1 MIKNCK
7 KLMCGVMAGFCM
19 LSSQSLVESKLFAT
33 SGESGGNEESSKF
46 FSIGISEENRI
57 KKAIDDIDITQE
69 NIDILD
75 KYYSSMM
82 SGFVYRGDEKYLE
95 NLEWETFQPE
105 YVNYIKGVTDKII
118 VLAEESYKITKDDKM
133 NGYLE
138 NAKHYRTI
146 AYEQKSIKS
155 TLQKLGCAIRLA
167 SFVSAKGVVFQIK
180 HSEYMAP
187 YYEKSKFDAAMNA
200 YEKVISNNSNSILAY
215 NAAKSA
221 NIEMGEQLSGDIAG
235 VVALEY
241 YLNNLSNRKSREAHL
256 AYWAFRYVKEDKGL
270 YLHITDKNIVRYAN
284 IIDSYN
290 IFDIFK
296 DAEEEEYSNIYID
309 RMRDNLYYMFNLK
322 NNFNNMNKFEKE
334 YGYITGDY
342 QSVTDDDFDDDTD
355 DSGDDV
361 FNDFMLDDATQLAIR
376 EISI

>member
-33 SGESGGNEESSKF
+33 SGESGGNEESSEF

-69 NIDILD
+69 NIDTLD

-82 SGFVYRGDEKYLE
+82 SGFMYRGDEKYLE

-105 YVNYIKGVTDKII
+105 YVKYIKDVTDKII
-118 VLAEESYKITKDDKM
+118 VLAEESYKITKDDKIKV
-133 NGYLE
+133 YLE
-138 NAKHYRTI
+138 NAKNYRTI

-155 TLQKLGCAIRLA
+155 TLQKLGCAIRIA
-167 SFVSAKGVVFQIK
+167 SFVSAKGVIFQIK
-180 HSEYMAP
+180 HSGYMAK

-200 YEKVISNNSNSILAY
+200 YEKIISNNSNSILAY
-215 NAAKSA
+215 NEAKSA

-241 YLNNLSNRKSREAHL
+241 YLNNLSNRKSREVNL

-284 IIDSYN
+284 IIDIYN
-290 IFDIFK
+290 VFDIFK
-296 DAEEEEYSNIYID
+296 DAEEEYANIYID
-309 RMRDNLYYMFNLK
+309 RMRDNLYYMMNLK
-322 NNFNNMNKFEKE
+322 NNYNNINRFNKQYVTNE
-334 YGYITGDY
+334 YE
-342 QSVTDDDFDDDTD
+342 SFTDDDFNDDTD
-355 DSGDDV
+355 DSEDDI
-361 FNDFMLDDATQLAIR
+361 FNDFMLDYATQLAIR